1 MRPSPGFR
9 CWLVAGLLLACLSAR
24 AAEPLRVLFVG
35 NSQMY
40 TCNLPRMVQ
49 ELADSAPADAPRL
62 EVGRAILGGRG
73 LQGYWEAG
81 EEAGRP
87 RAMIA
92 TGGWQVVILQ
102 EAYDIWDEPF
112 DDYVARFH
120 ALVQASGARSL
131 LFATASISDLFPDGF
146 RKLNEPQLA
155 WGRAH
160 GVACAAAGYAWLD
173 YLGAAPDRE
182 RLLDL
187 YSADRKH
194 PGPKGTYLY
203 ACLLYAHL
211 TGKNPAGLTHTFAHL
226 GGEIMSDEEATRMQT
241 VAWARYQEDIK

>member
-1 MRPSPGFR
+1 MKMGVRGLVGLIGL
-9 CWLVAGLLLACLSAR
+9 WLLGWQPLQ

-40 TCNLPRMVQ
+40 TCDLPRMVQ
-49 ELADSAPADAPRL
+49 ELAASAPADAPRL

-92 TGGWQVVILQ
+92 TGRWQVVILQ
-102 EAYDIWDEPF
+102 EAYDLWDEPF

-120 ALVQASGARSL
+120 NLVQASGARSL
-131 LFATASISDLFPDGF
+131 LFATASISDLFPEGF

-173 YLGAAPDRE
+173 YLGAAPDRAH
-182 RLLDL
+182 LLDL
-187 YSADRKH
+187 YSADTKH
-194 PGPKGTYLY
+194 PGPKGSYLY

-211 TGKNPAGLTHTFAHL
+211 TGKSPVGLTHTFAHL
-226 GGEIMSDEEATRMQT
+226 GGAIMSEEEAARMQA
-241 VAWARYQEDIK
+241 VAWTRYHEDIK